1 MNTNFD
7 KSKGLG
13 NLPMSCHFELSLMQ
27 VFCKKKSRYAK
38 KKKYSV
44 GLSFVKYLKRLG
56 RVRYLKKLCFYAH
69 DQCFHCTVIWLY
81 NKKKISW
88 AVVKR
93 ISRSSLIK
101 YYGMYILKRKANTRS
116 TNTDHKHFLMPQLIL
131 YAP

>member
-1 MNTNFD
+1 MFSTDFIFRQQE
-7 KSKGLG
+7 
-13 NLPMSCHFELSLMQ
+13 NLVDNQKCQSGFRP
-27 VFCKKKSRYAK
+27 
-38 KKKYSV
+38 
-44 GLSFVKYLKRLG
+44 
-56 RVRYLKKLCFYAH
+56 LCNKIRCLCVH